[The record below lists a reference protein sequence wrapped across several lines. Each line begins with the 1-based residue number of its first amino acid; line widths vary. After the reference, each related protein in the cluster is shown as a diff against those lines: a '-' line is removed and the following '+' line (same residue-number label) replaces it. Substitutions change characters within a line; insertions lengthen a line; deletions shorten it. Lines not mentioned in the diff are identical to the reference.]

1 MSASLFDLHIAQT
14 CPDEYAVLREANAR
28 YRALAV
34 RFLDGDAIVTE
45 ADCLAAK
52 DAADR
57 AETAARAAFKLAFQ
71 TLAKPSENT
80 E

>member
-1 MSASLFDLHIAQT
+1 
-14 CPDEYAVLREANAR
+14 
-28 YRALAV
+28 V
-34 RFLDGDAIVTE
+34 RFLDGDATVTE